1 MTRPYHMC
9 LLLERFLTDY
19 YDLLVSFSQ
28 VYAPAE
34 DDRAPD
40 PRYLKS
46 SRELP
51 YIRFLLQQLREHP
64 QECLTAAENY
74 GLVRQLARE
83 LDRYEKNQG
92 RQAA

>member
-19 YDLLVSFSQ
+19 HDLLVSFSQ
-28 VYAPAE
+28 VYAPAKE
-34 DDRAPD
+34 DPSPD

-46 SRELP
+46 CRELP
-51 YIRFLLQQLREHP
+51 YIRFLLQQLRKHP
-64 QECLTAAENY
+64 QECLTAAEKYN
-74 GLVRQLARE
+74 LIRQLARE
-83 LDRYEKNQG
+83 LDRYEQNEG